1 MCSHSGVI
9 AAKTPKVRGLRT
21 IKKEVLKLIDTYVKV
36 ADDLQA
42 VKDNMIPPLFEAV
55 LSDYKAN
62 IDVARDAEVLNV
74 MTTIVKRLG
83 VSKLNLLYNRQ
94 SSICDIHLP
103 STRIIL
109 FSICRACSQT
119 ISLRYS
125 SIPLSQP

>member
-1 MCSHSGVI
+1 MRSHSGVI

-83 VSKLNLLYNRQ
+83 VSKMNLLYHRQ
-94 SSICDIHLP
+94 SSTCNIRLP
-103 STRIIL
+103 STRNL
-109 FSICRACSQT
+109 FF
-119 ISLRYS
+119 
-125 SIPLSQP
+125 